1 MTESRIAHRRR
12 QRKPRMHASGA
23 RPALLSLLAEKSSD
37 VFFSVRFPEFRFE
50 YISPSSGEVFG
61 FTPQEFYQDAGIL
74 MRALP
79 QDWRAQGEEWL
90 ALARAG
96 ALPETIEY
104 PVLNAAGRQRWIR
117 QRHVQLPLPGR
128 NRWRLQGVS
137 TDITELR
144 EAQQSIRRNE
154 ESYRQLIEL
163 WPDLVMLTVN
173 LDAGRHEYVSP
184 SMERVLGYAPQE
196 FYDNPGLGMGVVAP
210 RWQQKAWGWIADIK
224 NGKLEPYYEFE
235 LVHKNGEH
243 RWIHQVGVLR
253 PRQPGQDLVVQ
264 FCFRD
269 ITERRKEAAA
279 LERSEARFRELAES
293 WTDQALIRFNIKTG
307 KHEYVSPG
315 ITPIFGYRP
324 EEFYEE
330 DSPALRA
337 VLPEWR
343 PRLEQWK
350 ADMRQGVLQ
359 NEYEYEVVDARGNR
373 RWVLQRGS
381 ILRDEEGNPAILQ
394 AVVCDNTERRHLED
408 ALRESN
414 RRSAL
419 LSENLVDVV
428 WALDAELRWTYLSPS
443 IEIMTGFPQEVVYNR
458 PFHETFSPESM
469 DLVAQVLQA
478 WAQAEAGTPPAGPRY
493 LLMDVVHASGRLVPI
508 EVLARPLRDE
518 TGCITGYCGTARDI
532 SARRRME
539 RVEEAISRLARV
551 LLECE
556 DLAQIQMLAAACA
569 EEVTGACLAVASYA
583 DCDRPRPQAPDSGL
597 GGGLGGKADAE
608 ADREGALCVPV
619 RHAGAELGSIC
630 AFGLAPGTEPEAGEL
645 LGRVASLFAHAA
657 ARIRAEEALR
667 KSERM
672 YRKLLESMHE
682 GVWAVDAEQR
692 TIFVNEHLAGMLGY
706 SPPELTAMR
715 PGDVLDPSQRLMA
728 IERMQERRL
737 GLSGSFD
744 YELIRKDGT
753 RLPAHVT
760 SSPILN
766 ASGGYEG
773 MVCTALNLSERQ
785 RMEEELRRNQARF
798 EALYEL
804 SRLANAT
811 EAQMAAFTLREAQR
825 LTGSSGGA
833 LFFASPDGKR
843 LVPMAW
849 RGPEGMAEPP
859 VVNVSGG
866 SPFAVVHL
874 TRLPLLLNDQN
885 LLELDLPTEHMLVDR
900 FLGVPALDG
909 DTPAAILGLT
919 GKATPYTTDDSLQV
933 SLLMDGMWRILR
945 TRRDEERIRASL
957 REKEALLREVHHRV
971 KNNLQV
977 VSSLLDMAARR
988 QTDALTRRSLEE
1000 VRTKVLA
1007 MSLVHAHLHAEAPDG
1022 GGGLARGIDLERYVR
1037 ALFRQLREIYS
1048 GDMDLSVSVLLDG
1061 LVLGLDQAAPL
1072 GLALNE
1078 ILANVFKH
1086 GRREGAPGRAEIRA
1100 RREPDGRVRIEVR
1113 DHGPGLPLDLM
1124 PEQAPSLGLKLMYGL
1139 VRHQLRGE
1147 LDVESSPQ
1155 GVVARIRFV
1164 PHIAG

>member
-12 QRKPRMHASGA
+12 RRKHRMHASSA
-23 RPALLSLLAEKSSD
+23 SPALLSLLAEKSSD

-50 YISPSSGEVFG
+50 YMSPSCTEVFG
-61 FTPQEFYQDAGIL
+61 FS
-74 MRALP
+74 P
-79 QDWRAQGEEWL
+79 QDFYRDSAVLMKSLPPDWRPQGEEW
-90 ALARAG
+90 ARQAAG
-96 ALPETIEY
+96 GSLPETIEY
-104 PVLNAAGRQRWIR
+104 PVLNTAGRMRWIR
-117 QRHVQLPLPGR
+117 QRHVLVRLPGKG
-128 NRWRLQGVS
+128 RWRLQGVS
-137 TDITELR
+137 SDITELR
-144 EAQQSIRRNE
+144 EAQQNIRRNE

-196 FYDNPGLGMGVVAP
+196 FYDDPGLGMGVVAP
-210 RWQQKAWGWIADIK
+210 RWQKKARGWIEDIK
-224 NGKLEPYYEFE
+224 HGRLEPYYEFE
-235 LVHKNGEH
+235 LVHKNGGH

-279 LERSEARFRELAES
+279 LEESEARFRQLAES

-324 EEFYEE
+324 EEFYEA
-330 DSPALRA
+330 DSPALQA

-343 PRLEQWK
+343 PRLAQWQEE
-350 ADMRQGVLQ
+350 MRQGVLQ
-359 NEYEYEVVDARGNR
+359 NEYEYEVMNAWGER

-381 ILRDEEGNPAILQ
+381 ILRDADGSPSILQ
-394 AVVCDNTERRHLED
+394 AVVCDNTERRRLED

-414 RRSAL
+414 RRYAL

-428 WALDAELRWTYLSPS
+428 WALDRDLKWTYLSPS
-443 IEIMTGFPQEVVYNR
+443 IEIMAGFPLEEVANR
-458 PFHETFSPESM
+458 PFHETFTPASM
-469 DLVAQVLQA
+469 EPVDKVLAA
-478 WAQAEAGTPPAGPRY
+478 WAQAKPGTPQAGPQY
-493 LLMDVVHASGRLVPI
+493 LLMDVLHASGKSVPI

-518 TGCITGYCGTARDI
+518 AGRITGYCGTARDI

-539 RVEEAISRLARV
+539 RIEASISRLARV

-556 DLAQIQMLAAACA
+556 DLAQIQVLAASCA
-569 EEVTGACLAVASYA
+569 EEVTGARLAIAACAGSDAVLA
-583 DCDRPRPQAPDSGL
+583 QAPENSAPD
-597 GGGLGGKADAE
+597 E
-608 ADREGALCVPV
+608 ALCVPV

-630 AFGLAPGTEPEAGEL
+630 VFGLPPGSGPEAKEL
-645 LGRVASLFAHAA
+645 LERVASLFAHAA

-682 GVWAVDAEQR
+682 GVWAVDAEQK

-706 SPPELTAMR
+706 TPSELTAMR
-715 PGDVLDPSQRLMA
+715 PGEVLDPSQRLMA
-728 IERMQERRL
+728 LERMQERRL
-737 GLSGSFD
+737 GLSGSVD
-744 YELIRKDGT
+744 YELIRRDGK

-773 MVCTALNLSERQ
+773 LVCTVLDLSERQ

-804 SRLANAT
+804 SRLSGAT

-833 LFFASPDGKR
+833 LFFVSPDGT
-843 LVPMAW
+843 LLTPMAW
-849 RGPEGMAEPP
+849 RGQEGMPEPP
-859 VVNVSGG
+859 SIPVSGA
-866 SPFAVVHL
+866 SPFAIVHA
-874 TRLPLLLNDQN
+874 TRLPLLLNEQS
-885 LLELDLPTEHMLVDR
+885 LLELDLPAGHMQVLR

-909 DTPAAILGLT
+909 EAPAAILGLT
-919 GKATPYTTDDSLQV
+919 GKGSPYTADDSLQV
-933 SLLMDGMWRILR
+933 SLLMDGMWRIVR
-945 TRRDEERIRASL
+945 SRRDEERIRASL

-988 QTDALTRRSLEE
+988 LAEPVARRSLEE

-1007 MSLVHAHLHAEAPDG
+1007 MSLVHAHLHGEEPGRRGAP
-1022 GGGLARGIDLERYVR
+1022 ARGIDLERYVR

-1048 GDMDLSVSVLLDG
+1048 GDMELDVSVLLDG

-1078 ILANVFKH
+1078 VLANVFKH
-1086 GRREGAPGRAEIRA
+1086 GRREDEPGRADIRA
-1100 RREPDGRVRIEVR
+1100 RLDPDGRVRIEVR
-1113 DHGPGLPLDLM
+1113 DHGPGLPPDLV
-1124 PEQAPSLGLKLMYGL
+1124 PEQAPTLGLKLMYGL

-1155 GVVARIRFV
+1155 GVLARIRLA
-1164 PHIAG
+1164 PHIAR